1 MDQAKKKM
9 DNEMSHLK
17 NENEKLQ
24 TDLVKKNI
32 MCENLEDELKR
43 MQALNKNIEI
53 INREKLVEYEKRMA
67 TLNQEINLTQN
78 LYQAFLESKAR
89 SKVGSSL
96 S

>member
-1 MDQAKKKM
+1 MEVDQAKKKM

-78 LYQAFLESKAR
+78 LYQAFL
-89 SKVGSSL
+89 
-96 S
+96 